1 MGKLRRFPFFEKQ
14 REVGLFF
21 EGLAAALAC
30 GGGNQPAQRHD
41 GEEVGDDHELI
52 EHIRKLPCKVIGDAG
67 AEEDEHYGDDGIH
80 RDRLFAEQVF
90 HIDAAEEVPAE
101 DGGEGKEHQADG
113 HEQAAGGIA
122 HDAGEGDLRH
132 VGLADALGG
141 AGGKDAVAG
150 IQGGDHDQCGHGEN
164 DKGIDEYTD
173 HGDDALLVG
182 AADLCHGVGVRGGA
196 HAGLITEKAA
206 LDALADG
213 LLEGKAEA
221 AAEAAALKAKG
232 IEPCLAVILVGENPA
247 SQVYVR
253 GKVKDCGECGI
264 KSLELRMPETT
275 TQEELLAKIAELAA
289 DKTVNGILVQLPLP
303 KQIDE
308 RAVIDA
314 IPPEK
319 DVDGFSPV
327 NVGRMQTGQ
336 PCFLPCTPAGCIRM
350 IESTGTKID
359 GKNAVVIGRSN
370 IVGKPAALLLLAKN
384 ATVTVCHSHTANL
397 KEICANADILVAAVG
412 RAGFVTGDMVKP
424 GAVVIDVGINVDEN
438 GKLCGDVDFE
448 KVEPH
453 TSAITPVPGGVGPM
467 TIAMLMNNCVE
478 SMRGQK

>member
-1 MGKLRRFPFFEKQ
+1 MSAQIIDGKA
-14 REVGLFF
+14 
-21 EGLAAALAC
+21 LAAA
-30 GGGNQPAQRHD
+30 
-41 GEEVGDDHELI
+41 
-52 EHIRKLPCKVIGDAG
+52 
-67 AEEDEHYGDDGIH
+67 
-80 RDRLFAEQVF
+80 
-90 HIDAAEEVPAE
+90 
-101 DGGEGKEHQADG
+101 
-113 HEQAAGGIA
+113 
-122 HDAGEGDLRH
+122 
-132 VGLADALGG
+132 
-141 AGGKDAVAG
+141 
-150 IQGGDHDQCGHGEN
+150 
-164 DKGIDEYTD
+164 T
-173 HGDDALLVG
+173 
-182 AADLCHGVGVRGGA
+182 
-196 HAGLITEKAA
+196 
-206 LDALADG
+206 
-213 LLEGKAEA
+213 KAEA

-350 IESTGTKID
+350 IESTGTDIA

-370 IVGKPAALLLLAKN
+370 IVGKPAALMNKEDKVRAIRFLNQNGAFLVTKSGDKIAKYFGISKY
-384 ATVTVCHSHTANL
+384 TLYSY
-397 KEICANADILVAAVG
+397 
-412 RAGFVTGDMVKP
+412 
-424 GAVVIDVGINVDEN
+424 IDTKQQE
-438 GKLCGDVDFE
+438 GK
-448 KVEPH
+448 
-453 TSAITPVPGGVGPM
+453 
-467 TIAMLMNNCVE
+467 
-478 SMRGQK
+478 